1 MKAVDFVKALKNN
14 SKYSKKDD
22 WYLVINSIKDLKLS
36 KQILEKIAKV
46 LVSANLKDKDIHII
60 LNNF

>member
-1 MKAVDFVKALKNN
+1 MKGTEFVKALKSN

-22 WYLVINSIKDLKLS
+22 WYLIINSIKGLKLS
-36 KQILEKIAKV
+36 KQILENIAKV
-46 LVSANLKDKDIHII
+46 LVSQNLKDKDIHII

>member
-1 MKAVDFVKALKNN
+1 MKGTEFVKAIKSN

-22 WYLVINSIKDLKLS
+22 WYLIINSIKGLKLS

-46 LVSANLKDKDIHII
+46 LLSENLKDKDINII